1 MKKKILSML
10 LVTVLSCGSVSS
22 LSYAKGDEISKLE
35 YEEPQ
40 TEKEKNDDGVVLQ
53 KEDVQ
58 EIDETVEIPKI
69 ETKAGNW
76 NFKEILPSD
85 EYLKLGEEY
94 RISAKLSGNTE
105 GLRYKYVWQKDGW
118 KDWGIL
124 KEFSE
129 ENEALFRPEKVGKY
143 TLIVDTKDASGKV
156 ISKSREYNVVT
167 QIWNYERIET
177 SRTTPQE
184 KYSEPIEIK
193 AITSGE
199 TEGLQYKYVWQKDN
213 WKDWG
218 VIQGFSERAVA
229 EWSPEKEGKYTILV
243 DVKDRD
249 GKVVTK
255 TIGYEI
261 TKVNWNF
268 EEIKISPEKVQKK
281 GEPIEVE
288 ASMSGNTKKM
298 QYKFV
303 WQKDNWKDWGV
314 IREFSESNRVTWT
327 APKKSGN
334 YQIIVDAKDRDGKV
348 VSKQKEYFVATQLW
362 KPEAISVNGGTEGRL
377 YERTPISV
385 TASGET
391 ENLQYKFVWMKDNW
405 KEWGVIKE
413 FDSKNY
419 TSEWIPKEEGD
430 YVIYAD
436 IRDVDGRKETITQ
449 KYSPGEADWKLE
461 ELDIHGE
468 RDRFV
473 GDKLK
478 ISAVTSGNTE
488 GLQYKFVCRRG
499 NDWKDWE
506 VIQGFSTKNSVEIP
520 LNKDKDYH
528 IHVDIKNKDGVTCK
542 TEMTTVRVHK
552 YLSAGVS
559 NPVSEKGKVVKL
571 YPNISG
577 SQGDYQVKYVWMKD
591 NWKEWGVIK
600 ELSREKS
607 VSWIP
612 SKSGRYK
619 IYIDVKMNGIIK
631 SSFVELEVYEYQN
644 PSQYLQ
650 IRYAQKKLTGG
661 GYNLSKGYMG
671 VKVHYVQKKLGMD
684 PNRRAIMDSTTIN
697 KVKEYQKKKK
707 LPVTGIVDLKTW
719 KALGYTE
726 YQWNTLG
733 TYVSPLKI
741 TSSST
746 KEDCI
751 EAMISTAYSYMGTRY
766 VIGAAGAPGTGI
778 DCSGLVMQALYSA
791 GIDPAPVS
799 PIRHSKPG
807 YEYESRNMWNLPMKK
822 VPYAERKRGDLIFY
836 QGSSGAINHVAIY
849 LGNDKVIES
858 WPTKVVIWPIKNSHR
873 STIKGVMRPFV

>member
-10 LVTVLSCGSVSS
+10 LVTVLSCGSISS
-22 LSYAKGDEISKLE
+22 LSYAKDDEISKLE

-40 TEKEKNDDGVVLQ
+40 TEGEKNDDGVVLQ

-58 EIDETVEIPKI
+58 EINETVETPKI

-129 ENEALFRPEKVGKY
+129 ENEALFRPEKVGKC
-143 TLIVDTKDASGKV
+143 TLIVDIKDASGKV

-268 EEIKISPEKVQKK
+268 EEIKISPDEVQKK
-281 GEPIEVE
+281 GQPIEVE

-303 WQKDNWKDWGV
+303 WMKDNWKDWGV

-542 TEMTTVRVHK
+542 TEVTTVRVHK
-552 YLSAGVS
+552 YLSAGASSMRVS
-559 NPVSEKGKVVKL
+559 TGRPVQL
-571 YPNISG
+571 YPNLSG
-577 SQGDYQVKYVWMKD
+577 SQGTYQVKYVWMKD

-600 ELSREKS
+600 EFSSTSSLKWTPS
-607 VSWIP
+607 VVGTYTLI
-612 SKSGRYK
+612 
-619 IYIDVKMNGIIK
+619 IDVKLNGITQSRNVK
-631 SSFVELEVYEYQN
+631 VEVSNKKNGWFYE
-644 PSQYLQ
+644 
-650 IRYAQKKLTGG
+650 G
-661 GYNLSKGYMG
+661 GYKFYYKDDVKQLDLDGIVPRQSSYYIKVNRKTCSVTVYAKDGNNGYIIPVKRFACSVGLPSSATPKGTYYTPAKYRWHTLMG
-671 VKVHYVQKKLGMD
+671 PSYGQYCTRITGSILFHSVAGYNKTSYNIKARDYNKLGMPASHGCVRLNVRDAKWIYDNCPLKTKVTIYDSSDPGPLGKPATIKIPSWQNWDPTD
-684 PNRRAIMDSTTIN
+684 PN
-697 KVKEYQKKKK
+697 VK
-707 LPVTGIVDLKTW
+707 
-719 KALGYTE
+719 
-726 YQWNTLG
+726 
-733 TYVSPLKI
+733 
-741 TSSST
+741 
-746 KEDCI
+746 
-751 EAMISTAYSYMGTRY
+751 R
-766 VIGAAGAPGTGI
+766 
-778 DCSGLVMQALYSA
+778 
-791 GIDPAPVS
+791 
-799 PIRHSKPG
+799 
-807 YEYESRNMWNLPMKK
+807 
-822 VPYAERKRGDLIFY
+822 
-836 QGSSGAINHVAIY
+836 
-849 LGNDKVIES
+849 
-858 WPTKVVIWPIKNSHR
+858 
-873 STIKGVMRPFV
+873 